1 MGHNRK
7 SATVLRKLSK
17 TFLQWLWPVSAA
29 LFPPVFLL
37 TMFIRLFPCICAHAI
52 MPIEAIPDEMY
63 GSFQIAY
70 LLSAMPAG
78 AQSRHAD
85 CRWFRRIYAYARH
98 ESVLYACGRIW
109 YADKLS
115 SNYLSIFLRKHANMT
130 FNDPL
135 IHKCSADKSIQTIV
149 EQTGYRDCTH
159 FVKSFKRVV
168 GVTPMQYSNSK
179 KGSEK

>member
-1 MGHNRK
+1 
-7 SATVLRKLSK
+7 
-17 TFLQWLWPVSAA
+17 
-29 LFPPVFLL
+29 
-37 TMFIRLFPCICAHAI
+37 
-52 MPIEAIPDEMY
+52 
-63 GSFQIAY
+63 
-70 LLSAMPAG
+70 
-78 AQSRHAD
+78 
-85 CRWFRRIYAYARH
+85 
-98 ESVLYACGRIW
+98 
-109 YADKLS
+109 
-115 SNYLSIFLRKHANMT
+115 MT